1 MSTFEL
7 LSALIDL
14 TQKYYIV
21 RVAEHVGRENC
32 KRVLQSTS
40 KMLLHRINGFKEKIM
55 ENEFVCECAKWD

>member
-40 KMLLHRINGFKEKIM
+40 KMLLHIELMDSKK
-55 ENEFVCECAKWD
+55 K